1 MLRSWL
7 FVPGDSGRKLA
18 RARAAGADA
27 LILDLEDSV
36 AEARRPAARAMVTE
50 FLRAATPAGGPPAWV
65 RISAL
70 TTAAAREDLAAVLPC
85 RPAGIVLPKAA
96 GPDEVRAL
104 AAILDARD
112 PGGHTGILP
121 IVTETPEA
129 VLRLRE
135 YRAPLPRVR
144 AVTWGVEDL
153 GTAVG
158 AGASRD
164 ADGRWLPVFQHAEA
178 LVLLVAATL
187 GVPAIDGIHAAH
199 RDLDGLS
206 RRIAEARTQGFAGML
221 AIHPDQVPV
230 IHAGLE
236 PTAEEIAAARRIVQ
250 AFAAAGG
257 AGVVSLDGRMLDRP
271 HLHRAER
278 LLATGAPG
286 GHPG

>member
-7 FVPGDSGRKLA
+7 FVPGDSERKLA
-18 RARAAGADA
+18 RAPDSGADA

-36 AEARRPAARAMVTE
+36 AEARRPAARALVAG
-50 FLRAATPAGGPPAWV
+50 FLRAAPPATAARAWV
-65 RISAL
+65 RINAL
-70 TTAAAREDLAAVLPC
+70 TTPAAREDLAAVLPG

-96 GPDEVRAL
+96 GPDEVQAL
-104 AAILDARD
+104 AALLDAQD
-112 PGGHTGILP
+112 PAGHLGILP
-121 IVTETPEA
+121 IVTETPAA
-129 VLRLRE
+129 VLRLGE
-135 YRAPLPRVR
+135 YREPLPRVR

-164 ADGRWLPVFQHAEA
+164 ADGRWLPVFRHAEA
-178 LVLLVAATL
+178 LVLLVAAAL

-199 RDLDGLS
+199 RDLDGL
-206 RRIAEARTQGFAGML
+206 RRRLGAARLQGFAGML

-236 PTAEEIAAARRIVQ
+236 PTADEIAEARRVVA

-271 HLHRAER
+271 HLTRAER
-278 LLATGAPG
+278 VLAAVNPR
-286 GHPG
+286 